1 MYGTSYICYDGN
13 KGVGVLAIVLYGVD
27 ERVVF
32 NVFACDALNTID
44 GVVLMLGIS

>member
-1 MYGTSYICYDGN
+1 MYGTSYACCDGN
-13 KGVGVLAIVLYGVD
+13 KGVGVLLYDVD

-32 NVFACDALNTID
+32 NVSACEALNTVN